1 MVLDCKV
8 CGVTTITTYICSD
21 CNVIKDCCN
30 LYTHDVVIE
39 VLKKVLIRDDKQRQ
53 FKIDKSNEEA
63 DTEDHTHPTKKEERK
78 SERLKDK
85 VNK

>member
-8 CGVTTITTYICSD
+8 CGVTTITTYLCPS

-30 LYTHDVVIE
+30 LYTRDVVVE

-53 FKIDKSNEEA
+53 FKIDKANEEA
-63 DTEDHTHPTKKEERK
+63 DTLDHTHKVK
-78 SERLKDK
+78 KDK
-85 VNK
+85 VAK